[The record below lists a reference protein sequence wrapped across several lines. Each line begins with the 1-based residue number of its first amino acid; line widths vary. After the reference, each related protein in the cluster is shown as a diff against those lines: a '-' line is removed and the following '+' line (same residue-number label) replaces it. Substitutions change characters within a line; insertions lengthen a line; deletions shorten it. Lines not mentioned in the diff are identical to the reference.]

1 MSDLPS
7 ILQGQEPPRQAPP
20 PRRSR
25 RLRHRS
31 VFLLALASAAPPL
44 VLNALWLAGCAA
56 DAGDPSKETSSSG
69 ITGSPDSSTTP
80 PGSDASMG
88 FPTIDAP
95 SSGADTMGFPQ
106 PDSQGGGSDGGAP
119 EDTGQPPEETGP
131 GEDGGGGTEAAPPPP
146 ADGGCPSGAT
156 VFVATDPGS
165 VTTTGSYGNFNTVG
179 PVCVELMGGIT
190 GQYNGWGGNNMAG
203 RTLTLN
209 GVAST
214 ATTGTGVVA
223 AGPSGYAI
231 WSWSAGTDSY
241 AGMDFY

>member
-1 MSDLPS
+1 MSDLPI
-7 ILQGQEPPRQAPP
+7 ILQGQEPPRQVPP

-56 DAGDPSKETSSSG
+56 DAGDPTKETSASG

-95 SSGADTMGFPQ
+95 SSGEDTMGFPQ
-106 PDSQGGGSDGGAP
+106 PDSRGGGSDGGSP

-156 VFVATDPGS
+156 VLTATD
-165 VTTTGSYGNFNTVG
+165 VTGTGSQVNFGTVG
-179 PVCVELMGGIT
+179 AVCVELMGGIT
-190 GQYNGWGGNNMAG
+190 SQYGGWNSSNVTG
-203 RTLTLN
+203 RTVTLN
-209 GVAST
+209 GTTVPVGGAS
-214 ATTGTGVVA
+214 GVVA
-223 AGPSGYAI
+223 AGPNGYAI
-231 WSWSAGTDSY
+231 WAWTAGADSY
-241 AGMDFY
+241 ASMSFY